1 MRQTNQELGK
11 NWMEWK
17 NEKGDTRHREERKQR
32 WKLKTVSFLG
42 EVTRV
47 NNSEVIV
54 KDRDRNIPDQNK
66 IFKTWNFA
74 YAYLKTC
81 QQQEIPNKNSN
92 FKDK

>member
-1 MRQTNQELGK
+1 MRKTNQELGGE

-17 NEKGDTRHREERKQR
+17 NEEGDSKHREGRKQR
-32 WKLKTVSFLG
+32 CKLKTASVLG

-66 IFKTWNFA
+66 I
-74 YAYLKTC
+74 LKP
-81 QQQEIPNKNSN
+81 EILPTRI
-92 FKDK
+92 